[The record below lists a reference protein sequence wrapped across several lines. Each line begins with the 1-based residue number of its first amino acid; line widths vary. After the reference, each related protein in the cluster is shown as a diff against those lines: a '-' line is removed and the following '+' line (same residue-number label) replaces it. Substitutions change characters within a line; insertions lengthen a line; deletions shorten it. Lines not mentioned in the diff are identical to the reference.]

1 MAPDPGVMDAMRQSF
16 QTQQGL
22 GNTANLTGQQ
32 MQQRDAAL
40 QNSQQAV
47 DPRFLQNTQYNQMT
61 PQQQLQMRNRGWDN
75 SQSILGPQGG

>member
-1 MAPDPGVMDAMRQSF
+1 MAPDPGVMAAL
-16 QTQQGL
+16 TQQGR
-22 GNTANLTGQQ
+22 GNFDSVNTANLTGQQ